1 MIRRLLFLVLGLV
14 LLVGAPAARAEDAT
28 KLPVGEIEKI
38 VKEYLLREPEVIYQA
53 IQELQRRRDAE
64 EASKQ
69 KDLVAQHGD
78 EIFMSKADPVLGNPD
93 GDVTM
98 VEFFDY
104 HCGYCRSMVPGMRA
118 LLEKDTKLRL
128 VMKEFPIL
136 GPDSVTAS
144 KAALAAAKQGR
155 YSDMHFALMGEKD
168 LSEPS
173 VMAVAK
179 RLGLD
184 QEKLAADMKSPE
196 VASVIDANMKLA
208 QTLNINGTPSF
219 VIGEEI
225 MGGAA
230 PISDI
235 QAKIGSLRGGASG

>member
-1 MIRRLLFLVLGLV
+1 MIRCLLLLVAGLGLLAGGPV
-14 LLVGAPAARAEDAT
+14 ARADDAA
-28 KLPVGEIEKI
+28 KLPVGEIERI

-64 EASKQ
+64 EAGRQ
-69 KDLVAQHGD
+69 KDLVGQHGD
-78 EIFMSKADPVLGNPD
+78 EIFLSKTDPVLGNPD

-104 HCGYCRSMVPGMRA
+104 HCGYCRTMVPGMQA
-118 LLEKDTKLRL
+118 LLEQDKKLRI

-136 GPDSVTAS
+136 GPDSVVAS

-155 YSDMHFALMGEKD
+155 YEDMHFALMAEKD

-173 VMAVAK
+173 VLALAD

-184 QEKLAADMKSPE
+184 RDRLAADMKSPE
-196 VASVIDANMKLA
+196 VASVIEGNIKLA
-208 QTLNINGTPSF
+208 QLLNINGTPSF
-219 VIGEEI
+219 VIGDEI
-225 MGGAA
+225 VGGAA
-230 PISDI
+230 PIADLT
-235 QAKIGSLRGGASG
+235 AKIGSARASN